1 MKVKVEITKQAG
13 ETGLRLPGTLVLL
26 EEKLAKRLQKRK
38 LVKIIVP
45 EKPKAKKKPKSKA
58 KTKK

>member
-45 EKPKAKKKPKSKA
+45 EKPKAKKK
-58 KTKK
+58 TKK